1 MSSLGKAVQNPRLSK
16 KHANYIGRVKW
27 VGDISKSYLAFQ
39 LNNIKLSDNN
49 TYGCQLDIGGFGQTI
64 DSKIILIVK
73 VRFGLIMVQQYVIVH
88 QS

>member
-1 MSSLGKAVQNPRLSK
+1 MSNLGVAFENPQLSK
-16 KHANYIGRVKW
+16 RHANYVGRVEW

-64 DSKIILIVK
+64 DSKITLIVK
-73 VRFGLIMVQQYVIVH
+73 VRLGVIVVY
-88 QS
+88 Q